1 MADIF
6 ETTIM
11 CDECHQE
18 TLKKVL
24 EQDGFPLRSAE
35 CPSCHKVWHHPLD
48 VQDYENFKLLRQKQF
63 EVKLRLVGNS
73 YTVSIPREIIEFEEE
88 MRKEMEQM
96 DHMIRMALE
105 EPDKLSIFFTRRM
118 KRLL

>member
-1 MADIF
+1 MTDIF
-6 ETTIM
+6 DTTIM

-18 TLKKVL
+18 TSKKTVAR
-24 EQDGFPLRSAE
+24 EGFPIRTAE
-35 CPSCHKVWHHPLD
+35 CPSCQKQWPHPLD
-48 VQDYENFKLLRQKQF
+48 LQDYENFKRLKQKQF

-88 MRKEMEQM
+88 WRKEMENM
-96 DHMIRMALE
+96 DQMIRMAME
-105 EPDKLSIFFTRRM
+105 EPHKLTLMFTRRM

>member
-1 MADIF
+1 MTDLF

-11 CDECHQE
+11 CDKCHQE
-18 TLKKVL
+18 TTKKTV
-24 EQDGFPLRSAE
+24 EREGFPIRLAE
-35 CPSCHKVWHHPLD
+35 CPSCKKQWPHPLD
-48 VQDYENFKLLRQKQF
+48 VQDYENFKRLKQKQF

-88 MRKEMEQM
+88 WRKEMEKM
-96 DHMIRMALE
+96 DRFMRLALE
-105 EPDKLSIFFTRRM
+105 EPDKLTLMFTRRM